1 MLQKMVSDRKTEYI
15 SYAVVYAIAVLAAK
29 SHLDFAAAILLIAE
43 ALFLFVIN
51 FKKTGSLV
59 DLKGLFILSW
69 IGGEGIACL
78 KLSKLQSDWSNVTW
92 VTFFLIYLCFQLGY
106 DLWLGKRKSEEIQEV
121 KRDAISA
128 RRILICIL
136 GLMVVSIACF
146 TLEAAVVGYI
156 PLFNSAPHAYSHF
169 HISGVHYFTISC
181 ILIPTLTVLYTK
193 VAEKVTGICLI
204 LLFLGNIT
212 AVAIPILCVSRFQLL
227 FAVGF
232 AAVTYLML
240 YKRIT
245 WKMIVGLFLVMI
257 PVYVLLTVARR
268 HDVDYLNGIFEMK
281 NPNMPIF
288 ITQPYIYVANN
299 FENFNCMVEQLT
311 AHTWGLQMLF
321 PVFALTGLK
330 FVFPQLV
337 AIPDFVTKTELTTL
351 TMFYDAYYDFGILG
365 TAIFAFAV
373 GLASATVINMV
384 QKKKNPMTYMFYGQI
399 AIYLGL
405 AFFTTWFSNPTTWFW
420 LALTVMMYWFV
431 GYRKKGKGTYGTK

>member
-1 MLQKMVSDRKTEYI
+1 MVSDRKTEYI

-181 ILIPTLTVLYTK
+181 ILIPALTVLYTK

-227 FAVGF
+227 FEVGF

-268 HDVDYLNGIFEMK
+268 HDVAYLNGIFEMK
-281 NPNMPIF
+281 NAKTPIF
-288 ITQPYIYVANN
+288 ITQPYMYIANN
-299 FENFNCMVEQLT
+299 YDNFNCLVRDLPS
-311 AHTWGLQMLF
+311 HTFGLRMLF
-321 PVFALTGLK
+321 PIWALTGLK
-330 FVFPQLV
+330 FVAPSLVSFPL
-337 AIPDFVTKTELTTL
+337 FVTKTELTTL
-351 TMFYDAYYDFGILG
+351 TLFYDAYYDFGIIGVGIFSMLLG
-365 TAIFAFAV
+365 AAAYVLMSEIKKVQNPVGYLFYAQFAA
-373 GLASATVINMV
+373 
-384 QKKKNPMTYMFYGQI
+384 
-399 AIYLGL
+399 YLML
-405 AFFTTWFSNPTTWFW
+405 SFFTTWYSNPTTWFY
-420 LALTVMMYWFV
+420 LTMTTVVWV
-431 GYRKKGKGTYGTK
+431 LCRRRRWQ